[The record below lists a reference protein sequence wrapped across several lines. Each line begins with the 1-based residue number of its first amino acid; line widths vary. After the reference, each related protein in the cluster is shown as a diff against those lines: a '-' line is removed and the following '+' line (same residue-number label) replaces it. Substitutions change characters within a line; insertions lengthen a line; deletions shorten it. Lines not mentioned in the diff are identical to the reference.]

1 MGTGFCEALLG
12 TEYFEVGSDSFLFW
26 IYASLWLYG
35 TIHVRL
41 RETCEAAL
49 NQQRALDMSRT
60 EEPSQEAYASHTER
74 LKALDRV
81 FERAAEDDKPTE
93 VH

>member
-1 MGTGFCEALLG
+1 ML
-12 TEYFEVGSDSFLFW
+12 
-26 IYASLWLYG
+26 LWLYG
-35 TIHVRL
+35 TIHVCV

-60 EEPSQEAYASHTER
+60 EESSDEAYTAHTER
-74 LKALDRV
+74 LKALERV
-81 FERAAEDDKPTE
+81 FKKAAEEDKPTE

>member
-1 MGTGFCEALLG
+1 M
-12 TEYFEVGSDSFLFW
+12 
-26 IYASLWLYG
+26 WLYG
-35 TIHVRL
+35 TADVCL

-60 EEPSQEAYASHTER
+60 EESSHEDYIAHTER
-74 LKALDRV
+74 LKALEQV
-81 FERAAEDDKPTE
+81 FEKAAEEDKPTE